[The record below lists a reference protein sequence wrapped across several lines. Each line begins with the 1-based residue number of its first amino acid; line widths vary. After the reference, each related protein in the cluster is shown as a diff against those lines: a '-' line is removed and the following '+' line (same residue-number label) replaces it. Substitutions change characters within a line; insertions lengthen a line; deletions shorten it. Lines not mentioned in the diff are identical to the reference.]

1 MWGGLPP
8 PSFLVVCFV
17 WASVV
22 WAGLEG
28 VSRTEAAAGW
38 PCAVCVGLV
47 GCGVVWCRKHA
58 CLWWVAAAVV
68 VVVVCCGGC
77 PWCVLVC
84 VCGGGMLSGFWGSAP
99 WLPGLWFC
107 FAVVGWGCG
116 CGWVG
121 CELYSGREHL
131 TVSLRQCLFC
141 RVLLFVFLSVRWMPW
156 HQGPMKDVVACDIP
170 RGAGWRAVIRGFP
183 NGGTRHEL
191 CRVTCI

>member
-1 MWGGLPP
+1 MWGWLPGRVLSGPCGSGPAGGLPLRKGWAADCRA
-8 PSFLVVCFV
+8 LV
-17 WASVV
+17 
-22 WAGLEG
+22 
-28 VSRTEAAAGW
+28 
-38 PCAVCVGLV
+38 
-47 GCGVVWCRKHA
+47 CGVVGLSGDWCRRHA
-58 CLWWVAAAVV
+58 C
-68 VVVVCCGGC
+68 CCLLGGGGC
-77 PWCVLVC
+77 PC

-99 WLPGLWFC
+99 WLPGPSRVPFLG
-107 FAVVGWGCG
+107 VLGG

-131 TVSLRQCLFC
+131 TVRFLRQSVSCFV
-141 RVLLFVFLSVRWMPW
+141 RVSLLFVFLSVRWMPW

>member
-1 MWGGLPP
+1 MLSGPFVGSGPAGGSALAGGWAADCVSWVCSRGWGWL
-8 PSFLVVCFV
+8 
-17 WASVV
+17 
-22 WAGLEG
+22 
-28 VSRTEAAAGW
+28 
-38 PCAVCVGLV
+38 
-47 GCGVVWCRKHA
+47 VWCWHERHA
-58 CLWWVAAAVV
+58 C
-68 VVVVCCGGC
+68 CCLLGGGGC
-77 PWCVLVC
+77 LC

-99 WLPGLWFC
+99 WLPDLSGAPGLLLG
-107 FAVVGWGCG
+107 VVGG

-131 TVSLRQCLFC
+131 TVRFLRQNVSCFV
-141 RVLLFVFLSVRWMPW
+141 RVSLLFVFLSVRWMPW

>member
-1 MWGGLPP
+1 MLSGSSNGSGPARGSALAEGRAADCRA
-8 PSFLVVCFV
+8 LV
-17 WASVV
+17 
-22 WAGLEG
+22 
-28 VSRTEAAAGW
+28 
-38 PCAVCVGLV
+38 
-47 GCGVVWCRKHA
+47 CGVVGLSGAGMRDTP
-58 CLWWVAAAVV
+58 AAALLGG
-68 VVVVCCGGC
+68 GGC
-77 PWCVLVC
+77 PC

-99 WLPGLWFC
+99 WLPGLPFLLL
-107 FAVVGWGCG
+107 FFVGGGGG

-131 TVSLRQCLFC
+131 TVRFLRQSVSCFV
-141 RVLLFVFLSVRWMPW
+141 RVSLLFVFLSVRWMPW

>member
-1 MWGGLPP
+1 MPP
-8 PSFLVVCFV
+8 PSFLVVCCCLGRGWSGPAWRGCLARKLRLAGLALYV
-17 WASVV
+17 WGWLVVVLCGVGNTPACGGLLRLLWSWWSVV
-22 WAGLEG
+22 VG
-28 VSRTEAAAGW
+28 VPGACW
-38 PCAVCVGLV
+38 CACVGV
-47 GCGVVWCRKHA
+47 ACCRGSGAVRPGCLARFFCFS
-58 CLWWVAAAVV
+58 
-68 VVVVCCGGC
+68 VC
-77 PWCVLVC
+77 WR
-84 VCGGGMLSGFWGSAP
+84 GGG
-99 WLPGLWFC
+99 
-107 FAVVGWGCG
+107 G

-131 TVSLRQCLFC
+131 TVSLRQVFC